1 MVRHL
6 RFGGQARDA
15 ISGNAPRRRK
25 RLSRVTEWLAVP
37 AQQMPVARVI
47 EADRVNVHLAASSV
61 SQYEVTDEVLV
72 DLRKPVGRQ
81 HFPHP

>member
-1 MVRHL
+1 M
-6 RFGGQARDA
+6 A
-15 ISGNAPRRRK
+15 SP
-25 RLSRVTEWLAVP
+25 VP